1 MTAGVIVEVVTSKE
15 RFMVACP
22 CAEIISAYVAD
33 LLDDQDLV
41 WAFGKAIVRPAH
53 TSALFVC
60 VDPRD
65 EAHEFWV
72 SAKWVEPGEWA
83 LQHSPVPVR

>member
-1 MTAGVIVEVVTSKE
+1 MTVGVIVEVVTSKE

-22 CAEIISAYVAD
+22 CAEIISAYVAE
-33 LLDDQDLV
+33 LLDDQGLV

-60 VDPRD
+60 VDGRD
-65 EAHEFWV
+65 DAHELWV
-72 SAKWVEPGEWA
+72 SAKWIEPSEKT
-83 LQHSPVPVR
+83 LKNSPVPVR